1 MRYEVITA
9 IVILILSVI
18 FLIFWTC
25 PSPTRGTLVLD
36 SKDVCHGELHVK
48 RLYST
53 SYTFKCDDGR
63 TILNVTNF
71 SIR

>member
-1 MRYEVITA
+1 MKYEIIPTIIILVIA
-9 IVILILSVI
+9 IL
-18 FLIFWTC
+18 FLIFWTS
-25 PSPTRGTLVLD
+25 PSPTPGTLVLD
-36 SKDVCHGELHVK
+36 NKDVCHGELHVD

-71 SIR
+71 SVR